1 MSELATAY
9 ANAGKAL
16 LDLADAIDQ
25 AGEAVGRKATG
36 QDAGKP
42 PDSPAVAPSFDEL
55 PPDDWGDLEDATPKA
70 KPSGSASVCPAHNIE
85 YRKGRY
91 GFYCPST
98 SDDPKWSNEKG
109 YCTVTPK
116 SAAAWLRQHA

>member
-1 MSELATAY
+1 MTDLATAL

-16 LDLADAIDQ
+16 LDAADAI
-25 AGEAVGRKATG
+25 AHGNGTVTP
-36 QDAGKP
+36 QDAPGAP
-42 PDSPAVAPSFDEL
+42 MTTVTATSAPSFEEL
-55 PPDDWGDLEDATPKA
+55 PFDEYDEPVAARPQGHAA
-70 KPSGSASVCPAHNIE
+70 VCPAHNIE

-91 GFYCPST
+91 GPYCPST

>member
-1 MSELATAY
+1 MTDLATAY

-16 LDLADAIDQ
+16 LDLADALVASQ
-25 AGEAVGRKATG
+25 EPSGAPMTTVTAT
-36 QDAGKP
+36 
-42 PDSPAVAPSFDEL
+42 SAPSFEEL
-55 PPDDWGDLEDATPKA
+55 PFDEYDAPA
-70 KPSGSASVCPAHNIE
+70 EEVAARPQGHASVCPAHNIE

-91 GFYCPST
+91 GLYCPST